1 VTVWSDIN
9 YLLISLFK
17 CVHIILK
24 LIAVCPCD
32 IDAAFV
38 PRFLWH
44 ASTGHILHAARTAAA
59 QQAYWFKRSDFK
71 KKNMEFT
78 EYFLEIGT
86 EADLCNWLD
95 TISSPP
101 PIPAIM
107 S

>member
-1 VTVWSDIN
+1 MQAPGISCTQLG
-9 YLLISLFK
+9 LL
-17 CVHIILK
+17 H
-24 LIAVCPCD
+24 
-32 IDAAFV
+32 
-38 PRFLWH
+38 
-44 ASTGHILHAARTAAA
+44 A